1 MVINKKI
8 MRTMLENRSSY
19 LGSLVLIIISCL
31 LFTMMTQLSGNMAAL
46 TDAFEKD
53 CVQNDASFAT
63 AGRLDNLR
71 ELESRFGARIEEGA
85 SFDAVSG
92 DKTLRIFRQN
102 TKVDIPA
109 IIEGKN
115 PSGGDI
121 LLDPSYAKANGLKIG
136 DGLQVFDNTFKISG
150 FMSLPNYIYILKNET
165 DIINDPMTFGIAVLG
180 KEDFDRFGKG
190 SGFYSVRFDSI
201 PGGSG
206 SESDSTS
213 GTGSGTGAGGIAGT
227 DNAAGAGRIN
237 GAGSIEARKE
247 QLRDYLKSSGVQ
259 VTQWTDIGDNARVN
273 YVKIKIEGIN
283 GVSKSMPIAILL
295 LTCILTG
302 IVIRRML
309 QRESVIIGTLYAQGY
324 RRKELRRH
332 YLMYPLTIAAIGGI
346 IGTSLGALM
355 LKPMLAVMVS
365 YFNIPVGSIT
375 YSAGYVAASLLL
387 PVFFLGISGGFVLRK
402 VLGNTPVDLM
412 KGVREK
418 NSVNFIERGLKLEQ
432 FGFATRFRI
441 REQLRSLSRLA
452 FLLIGVVMATML
464 LLLGFTA
471 KSSMDNLMNFGFKD
485 AYRFQY
491 EYVYKTLQTAH
502 SPQGAE
508 KFSAASVTLKSDNAT
523 SFEIVGIEPGAKYI
537 VLKDKSGA
545 ALIPDRVI
553 ISMPLAEKLKAGP
566 GDVIDVVG
574 KTDSKEYSIIVD
586 SVAETFIGEFVFMPI
601 ERLDKLMG
609 LPAGSY
615 MGVWSDAAL
624 DIPEDQLYSA
634 RTVEDS
640 VKDFGKS
647 TEPIQVTVGVISF
660 MSFIIGLIVIYVVTS
675 LIIEENK
682 GNISLMKV
690 FGYRRKEVNSLILN
704 SSSIMIA
711 IGYIIGIP
719 LILATM
725 RVFFKSLTES
735 VNLTLPVIIS
745 YPYIIIGF
753 AVIWLTYELSKAMS
767 KRKVDRIPMTEALK
781 AETE

>member
-46 TDAFEKD
+46 TDAFEKA
-53 CVQNDASFAT
+53 CVQDDASFVT
-63 AGRLDNLR
+63 TGRLDNIG
-71 ELESRFGARIEEGA
+71 ELESRFGALIEEGA
-85 SFDAVSG
+85 SFEAVSG

-102 TKVDIPA
+102 TKVDLPA
-109 IIEGKN
+109 IIEGN
-115 PSGGDI
+115 NLSGGDI
-121 LLDPSYAKANGLKIG
+121 MLDPSYAKANGLKIG
-136 DGLQVFDNTFKISG
+136 DELKVLDGTFKISG
-150 FMSLPNYIYILKNET
+150 FMSLPNYIYVLKNET
-165 DIINDPMTFGIAVLG
+165 DILNDPLTFGIAVLG

-190 SGFYSVRFDSI
+190 SGFYSVRFTPV

-206 SESDSTS
+206 GESDSIV
-213 GTGSGTGAGGIAGT
+213 GTGSGTGADSIAEMDSG
-227 DNAAGAGRIN
+227 AGAG
-237 GAGSIEARKE
+237 GIEARKE
-247 QLRDYLKSSGVQ
+247 QFRDYLRSIGVP
-259 VTQWTDIGDNARVN
+259 VTQWTDIEDNARVN

-324 RRKELRRH
+324 RRRELRRH
-332 YLMYPLTIAAIGGI
+332 YLMYPLTIAVIGGI
-346 IGTSLGALM
+346 IGTALGALM

-387 PVFFLGISGGFVLRK
+387 PVFFLGMSGGFVLRK
-402 VLGNTPVDLM
+402 VLVNTPVDLM

-418 NSVNFIERGLKLEQ
+418 NGVNFIERGLKLER
-432 FGFATRFRI
+432 FSFATRFRI

-485 AYRFQY
+485 AYKFQY
-491 EYVYKTLQTAH
+491 EYVYKTLQTARA
-502 SPQGAE
+502 PQGAE

-545 ALIPDRVI
+545 ALIPDRI
-553 ISMPLAEKLKAGP
+553 IVSRPLAEKLKAAP

-574 KTDSKEYSIIVD
+574 KTDSKEYTITID
-586 SVAETFIGEFVFMPI
+586 SVAETFIGEFIFMPI

-615 MGVWSDAAL
+615 MGVWSEAAL

-647 TEPIQVTVGVISF
+647 TEPIQTAVGVISF
-660 MSFIIGLIVIYVVTS
+660 ISIIIGLIVIYVVTS

-711 IGYIIGIP
+711 IGYIMGIP

-735 VNLTLPVIIS
+735 VKLTLPVVIS

-753 AVIWLTYELSKAMS
+753 AVIWLIYELSKTMS

-781 AETE
+781 SGTE